1 LLRFTLDMSAG
12 HLLIIRHG
20 DQTLLLDTGAPA
32 SIGRRPTCR
41 FLDREIPLLR
51 SYQGMTAE
59 GWSEIIGVHI
69 DVLLGSEVL
78 GRFDVTIDPDAGT
91 VVFDTAPQELRTA
104 AAPLHTVAGMPA
116 VVFGLAG
123 RRLRALLHTGAALSC
138 LREADI
144 GAYRSVG
151 VVRDHYPGVGEF
163 ATDLHLVPLMFGDQP
178 VMLECGRMPP
188 TIERSLGPV
197 DLHGIIGTNLLRT
210 FSVGW
215 GPGFS
220 GLRLVAR
227 RRPAAPLGSV
237 RFAAGQQIGQGS

>member
-1 LLRFTLDMSAG
+1 MLRFTLDMSVG
-12 HLLIIRHG
+12 HLPIIRHG
-20 DQTLLLDTGAPA
+20 AQTLLLDTGSPV
-32 SIGRRPTCR
+32 SIGSRSTCR

-51 SYQGMTAE
+51 SYQGMTVEA
-59 GWSEIIGVHI
+59 WSEIIGVRI
-69 DVLLGSEVL
+69 DVLLGSDVL

-91 VVFDTAPQELRTA
+91 VVFDTAPRGLRTA
-104 AAPLHTVAGMPA
+104 ATPLHTVAGMPA

-123 RRLRALLHTGAALSC
+123 RRLRALLHTGATLSC
-138 LREADI
+138 LRATDV
-144 GAYRSVG
+144 GAYRCVG

-163 ATDLHLVPLMFGDQP
+163 ATDLRLVPLMFGDQP

-188 TIERSLGPV
+188 TIERGLGPV

-220 GLRLVAR
+220 GLRLVAS
-227 RRPAAPLGSV
+227 RRPAQPLGFV
-237 RFAAGQQIGQGS
+237 RFAAGHQIGRGS